1 MITHLDLCRFLN
13 QKGWFNQHL
22 EIPQERLSFGITLL
36 LVVEANKKNGL
47 TKTWDEG
54 RGWTKD
60 AKLS

>member
-54 RGWTKD
+54 RG
-60 AKLS
+60 